1 VQRGIVYWQAEAGA
15 ARPVPRTRERGSIG
29 RGGAVARRRRAVINK
44 VVCSALHRTAP
55 DRPARAAPLA
65 LPALP
70 NVNAADACSAG
81 AGGRGTVAQVVRLL
95 PAWGSILVTWGRL
108 PVPVRLTTHNFA
120 MSIPPLILPSAPVC
134 GSPITVVCCGAVSN
148 NNQAPA
154 HKHTLPT
161 GTVHCLPTRVT
172 RVEL

>member
-1 VQRGIVYWQAEAGA
+1 MRP

-29 RGGAVARRRRAVINK
+29 RGGAVARTRRAGINK
-44 VVCSALHRTAP
+44 VVCTAPHCTAP

-95 PAWGSILVTWGRL
+95 PAWGSILVAWGL

-120 MSIPPLILPSAPVC
+120 MSIPCPLHLSADHR
-134 GSPITVVCCGAVSN
+134 SPWCGAVSN

>member
-1 VQRGIVYWQAEAGA
+1 MQRGIVYWQAEAGA
-15 ARPVPRTRERGSIG
+15 ARPPGAPHARARFDRARGRCCSYAP
-29 RGGAVARRRRAVINK
+29 GGNK
-44 VVCSALHRTAP
+44 QGGLQSALHRTAP

-95 PAWGSILVTWGRL
+95 PAWGSILVAWGL

-120 MSIPPLILPSAPVC
+120 MSIPCPLHLSADHR
-134 GSPITVVCCGAVSN
+134 SPWCGAVSN
-148 NNQAPA
+148 NNQTPA
-154 HKHTLPT
+154 HNHTLPT